1 MHEITEFT
9 DNRNSSEQDGEA
21 GTMPKN
27 DILDLPPDKIHSRHI
42 GDNVAS
48 SSGTNLRSSFIGMGF
63 SQSLVDKVIEE
74 KGEDDVD
81 LLLETLFAYSA
92 LQKPQSESSDSLDG
106 LFCDKKDEIAA
117 DSHPKEVLHK
127 QNSKSS
133 DSLESLFGDDKD
145 TSCSPNIAGEMC
157 PKEETD
163 IHNAVNDDRRA
174 SLLMMNFSLDE
185 INFAMEKL
193 GEDAPV
199 NELVDFIFAAQVS
212 EHQAHDK
219 DNTCHGNEERNKEA
233 SKLITDKTLRLL
245 EMGFSENQISAA
257 IEKYGSEVPI
267 SKLANSICADEIG
280 GACNVKNKHPL
291 TSFNKKFSNTGINY
305 RSWARGVEDD
315 PSNNSLDPLTLK
327 TKEFSRIAVSRY
339 KDLDLEKHK
348 GKRPRE
354 EYLEL
359 SSLKR
364 PKQERAPVPQGQL
377 GNKPRR
383 IDGLGM
389 PTLSKP
395 KSCQSVDKMVA
406 KAPYFF
412 YGNVMNLSQ
421 DCWVKISQFLYAIE
435 PEFVNSQF
443 FSALSRKEG
452 YIHNLPSQNRFHIT
466 PKPPMTIEAAIPH
479 TKKWWPL
486 WDPRKQL
493 SCITFEING
502 VSELCDRLGKILT
515 DSKGILSAEKQRD
528 LLHQCRALNLVWVGR
543 HKLAPVEPEHL
554 ERILGYPLNHTRD
567 SELSLKERLQSLKH
581 SFQID
586 TLGYH
591 LSVLKSL
598 YPGGLTV
605 LSIYSGIGGA
615 EISLHRLGI
624 RLKGVVSI
632 EPCERKRKILKKW
645 WQSTG
650 QTGELVQIEGIQ
662 RLASNKLE
670 SLIKQFGGFDF
681 IICQNP
687 YTYSSKIPTMA
698 ADGDSVGDLDF
709 SLFYEF
715 VRVLQRVRSTMER
728 SK

>member
-1 MHEITEFT
+1 MSYGLWLANPSKFY
-9 DNRNSSEQDGEA
+9 R
-21 GTMPKN
+21 K
-27 DILDLPPDKIHSRHI
+27 LP
-42 GDNVAS
+42 
-48 SSGTNLRSSFIGMGF
+48 
-63 SQSLVDKVIEE
+63 
-74 KGEDDVD
+74 
-81 LLLETLFAYSA
+81 
-92 LQKPQSESSDSLDG
+92 
-106 LFCDKKDEIAA
+106 
-117 DSHPKEVLHK
+117 
-127 QNSKSS
+127 
-133 DSLESLFGDDKD
+133 
-145 TSCSPNIAGEMC
+145 
-157 PKEETD
+157 
-163 IHNAVNDDRRA
+163 
-174 SLLMMNFSLDE
+174 
-185 INFAMEKL
+185 
-193 GEDAPV
+193 
-199 NELVDFIFAAQVS
+199 
-212 EHQAHDK
+212 
-219 DNTCHGNEERNKEA
+219 
-233 SKLITDKTLRLL
+233 KLITDKTLRLL
-245 EMGFSENQISAA
+245 EMDSQRIKFLQLLRS
-257 IEKYGSEVPI
+257 SEVPI

-493 SCITFEING
+493 SCISFEING

-543 HKLAPVEPEHL
+543 HKLGPVEPEHL

>member
-1 MHEITEFT
+1 MTFSPCSHDLSHRQNHLNSSKCFGDADYDMSNDDAGEIDEAEVVIGEELEGGEGIGSARTTADLQNGDVVVYSTRRSSRLGFEVSGEISDQLHLLLFFFFFSRDSLQFVVVYTLLLSSFAAKFFCVNMHEITEFT

-42 GDNVAS
+42 GSYVTWNMDRSGKWNRNRKADNVAS

-257 IEKYGSEVPI
+257 IEKYGGICEI
-267 SKLANSICADEIG
+267 SIQLW
-280 GACNVKNKHPL
+280 V
-291 TSFNKKFSNTGINY
+291 
-305 RSWARGVEDD
+305 RGVVRG
-315 PSNNSLDPLTLK
+315 SLGRWRALQWPKITGGGEEEVK
-327 TKEFSRIAVSRY
+327 AS
-339 KDLDLEKHK
+339 LE
-348 GKRPRE
+348 RE
-354 EYLEL
+354 RL
-359 SSLKR
+359 
-364 PKQERAPVPQGQL
+364 A
-377 GNKPRR
+377 
-383 IDGLGM
+383 
-389 PTLSKP
+389 
-395 KSCQSVDKMVA
+395 
-406 KAPYFF
+406 
-412 YGNVMNLSQ
+412 VMNL
-421 DCWVKISQFLYAIE
+421 
-435 PEFVNSQF
+435 
-443 FSALSRKEG
+443 
-452 YIHNLPSQNRFHIT
+452 
-466 PKPPMTIEAAIPH
+466 
-479 TKKWWPL
+479 
-486 WDPRKQL
+486 
-493 SCITFEING
+493 
-502 VSELCDRLGKILT
+502 
-515 DSKGILSAEKQRD
+515 
-528 LLHQCRALNLVWVGR
+528 
-543 HKLAPVEPEHL
+543 EH
-554 ERILGYPLNHTRD
+554 
-567 SELSLKERLQSLKH
+567 
-581 SFQID
+581 
-586 TLGYH
+586 
-591 LSVLKSL
+591 
-598 YPGGLTV
+598 
-605 LSIYSGIGGA
+605 
-615 EISLHRLGI
+615 
-624 RLKGVVSI
+624 
-632 EPCERKRKILKKW
+632 
-645 WQSTG
+645 
-650 QTGELVQIEGIQ
+650 
-662 RLASNKLE
+662 
-670 SLIKQFGGFDF
+670 
-681 IICQNP
+681 
-687 YTYSSKIPTMA
+687 
-698 ADGDSVGDLDF
+698 
-709 SLFYEF
+709 
-715 VRVLQRVRSTMER
+715 
-728 SK
+728 